1 MVWVVLKGVSMHN
14 EQMHKII
21 AINNGITLYEIER
34 KEMDF
39 FFDQWSKCF
48 FIIISFWAF
57 CYCCLNYYFW

>member
-39 FFDQWSKCF
+39 FFDQ
-48 FIIISFWAF
+48 
-57 CYCCLNYYFW
+57 